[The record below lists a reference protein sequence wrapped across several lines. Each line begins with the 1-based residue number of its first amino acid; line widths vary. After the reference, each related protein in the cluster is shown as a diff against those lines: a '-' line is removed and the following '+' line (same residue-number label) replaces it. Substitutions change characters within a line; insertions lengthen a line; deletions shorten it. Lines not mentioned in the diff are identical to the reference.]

1 LTLADLLP
9 TNIVIKVKVT
19 ADDVAI
25 EIEDS

>member
-9 TNIVIKVKVT
+9 TNIVIEVKVT